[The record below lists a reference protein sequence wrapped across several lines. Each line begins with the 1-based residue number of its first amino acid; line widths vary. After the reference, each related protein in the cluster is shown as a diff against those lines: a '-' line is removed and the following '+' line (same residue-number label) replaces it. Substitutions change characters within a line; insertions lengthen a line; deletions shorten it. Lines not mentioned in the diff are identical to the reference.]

1 MGVEDVVAIYSCLI
15 SLNSFLCY
23 CVSNFLT
30 ICIFRQICKAVSPVS
45 ILIWCYFLRFNF
57 CSIRKKI
64 YCDCIRANAVL
75 IITIVPALGSTNLS
89 CFCLMSICDIVI
101 IYAGGVPLYQIFT
114 YSINDFFTILIF
126 VEIVECVFP
135 VICCSY
141 FPRFNFYS
149 VCKEVDC
156 DAVWADAVLVVT
168 VVPSLDT
175 FDFSLSCNRINQV
188 VSVYC
193 FVVSF
198 YILFINAVRVCG
210 LSICTVQ
217 RQIFPLI
224 LPAISFG
231 YCLSII
237 LFAILVQNNCDAF
250 RQFSSFRCFPGL
262 DTTNFCR
269 SGDRVDQVISVYCFV
284 VSSYILF
291 IDTVS
296 ICGLS
301 ICTVQRQ
308 IFPLILPAISF
319 GYCLSIILFAILVQN
334 NCDAFRQFSSFRCFP
349 GLSSTYFRLS
359 GDRIDQIIS
368 CHTLGITFYICFVNA
383 VSVRGLSIRAVCRQ
397 IFPLILPTVS
407 CCHRLGVILFAIL
420 VQDDCDTLWQDRSF
434 WYVPGLASA
443 DINLVTLC
451 VRDIES
457 IYCLVV
463 SGYGFLIYTVSIL
476 VSICVILIKI
486 CETVIPVIGC
496 GHCLGIIHFTVLF
509 QDDCDAFR

>member
-231 YCLSII
+231 YCL
-237 LFAILVQNNCDAF
+237 
-250 RQFSSFRCFPGL
+250 G
-262 DTTNFCR
+262 
-269 SGDRVDQVISVYCFV
+269 
-284 VSSYILF
+284 
-291 IDTVS
+291 
-296 ICGLS
+296 
-301 ICTVQRQ
+301 
-308 IFPLILPAISF
+308 
-319 GYCLSIILFAILVQN
+319 IILFAILVQN